1 MAKKE
6 KIVFK
11 PCRWFD
17 TEPFHKE
24 AKKYGVSFPE
34 NTNYFGCWIGKK
46 LVGVVGYDRKNAST
60 VKLRSD
66 YVLPEYR
73 GHRIYENLNAHREE
87 YLKEKGITLADIVC
101 TKYSERL
108 HVKNGAVL
116 KKEFKKYNA
125 YKYYW

>member
-1 MAKKE
+1 MS
-6 KIVFK
+6 KIVIK

-24 AKKYGVSFPE
+24 ANKYGVSFPE
-34 NTNYFGCWIGKK
+34 NTSYYGYWIDKK
-46 LVGVVGYDRKNAST
+46 LVGVVGYDRKNVDT

-73 GHRIYENLNAHREE
+73 GHRIYEALNDFRSSE
-87 YLKEKGITLADIVC
+87 LKEKGITKAEIVC
-101 TKYSERL
+101 TKLSERL

-116 KKEFKKYNA
+116 TKEFKKYNA